1 MKSIFLLGCAALLVA
16 VITYRSAFN
25 KDGVPTCDQYVLNT
39 YLYLACSILLTC
51 TLIPWIASSKS
62 MMSGMKTVFSSIG
75 YFILFVLV
83 ELLIVFGIVI
93 LPKSAWPFKHLL
105 LALHV
110 FMLALT
116 MAIIYSLVGGSVM
129 VYALGVTL
137 LLFGAISAMAWKYQD
152 KLPGHFTWSFIWL
165 MIAVFVV
172 EVIILMVFPQSW
184 AATAA
189 TIAVTLFVGYI
200 TMVHTKRM
208 ILNAAKCTEPADY
221 VRESISFF
229 IDIQNMFIRILSLMS
244 RRRR

>member
-1 MKSIFLLGCAALLVA
+1 MHTPIILLGCAALIVA
-16 VITYRSAFN
+16 VITYKSAF

-62 MMSGMKTVFSSIG
+62 LMAGAKAVFTSWV
-75 YFILFVLV
+75 YFLLFVLV
-83 ELLIVFGIVI
+83 ELLVVFGIVI
-93 LPKSAWPFKHLL
+93 LPKSAWPFKHILL
-105 LALHV
+105 GLHVIMLAFTLAL
-110 FMLALT
+110 
-116 MAIIYSLVGGSVM
+116 IYSLVGGSVM

-137 LLFGAISAMAWKYQD
+137 LLFGAISAMAWKFQD
-152 KLPGHFTWSFIWL
+152 QLPGQFTWSFIWL

-172 EVIILMVFPQSW
+172 ELCIMVLFPQSW

-189 TIAVTLFVGYI
+189 TILVTLFVGYI

-229 IDIQNMFIRILSLMS
+229 IDIQNLFIRVLRLMS
-244 RRRR
+244 RRR